1 VIFEIWLKKSW
12 LWLGLFFVLFIGV
25 LRVVLEDVR
34 FFRGDFMVS
43 LWWMVVN

>member
-1 VIFEIWLKKSW
+1 VIFEIWFKKVLASA
-12 LWLGLFFVLFIGV
+12 GAFFVLFIGV